1 MKRNFK
7 SYMFFA
13 LIALML
19 SGCKTDDL
27 KNDLNDLKD
36 RITLLEEQAKILNDN
51 VNVMAYILDSNNLA
65 ITSVETNEDG
75 TQFTIT
81 LSNGDELTLTIGKP
95 GDTSI
100 APSIEIIDGY
110 WYINGVPTGVKAVG
124 EDGADAS
131 IPQFRVEGGK
141 WQVSYGDGNW
151 IDVEGGNLDG
161 IESLG
166 DQFFQ
171 SAAISGEGTSFDIV
185 LQNGEK
191 VSLPVV
197 SLVCK
202 IKKETTDAVSFIYGE
217 VKELDVKI
225 NGGEV
230 LAPLYPAG
238 WRAELIQKVATS
250 DEYNYTLVIYSPAAP
265 LSRVSAD
272 NTSEISVRVT
282 DGVEWAVDKIKVT
295 ATEATVEP

>member
-1 MKRNFK
+1 MKFMK
-7 SYMFFA
+7 LYILFA
-13 LIALML
+13 LSVFGIT
-19 SGCKTDDL
+19 GCKMENLKDDV
-27 KNDLNDLKD
+27 NELKD
-36 RITLLEEQAKILNDN
+36 RVTLLEQQAQILNDN
-51 VNVMAYILDSNNLA
+51 IKAMAYILDQNNLA
-65 ITSVETNEDG
+65 ISSVEESQDG
-75 TQFTIT
+75 SQFTII

-95 GDTSI
+95 GDASLVPT
-100 APSIEIIDGY
+100 IEIIDGY

-124 EDGADAS
+124 EDGTDAS

-161 IESLG
+161 IDSLG

-171 SAAISGEGTSFDIV
+171 SAAISGDGTSFDIV

-197 SLVCK
+197 SLVCE

-250 DEYNYTLVIYSPAAP
+250 DEYNYILVIYSPSAP
-265 LSRVSAD
+265 LSRVSAN
-272 NTSEISVRVT
+272 NTSEISIRVT

-295 ATEATVEP
+295 ATEKTVEP

>member
-1 MKRNFK
+1 MKFMK
-7 SYMFFA
+7 LYILFA
-13 LIALML
+13 LSVFCIT
-19 SGCKTDDL
+19 GCKMENLKDDV
-27 KNDLNDLKD
+27 NELKD
-36 RITLLEEQAKILNDN
+36 RVTLLEQQAQILNDN
-51 VNVMAYILDSNNLA
+51 IKAMAYILDQNNLA
-65 ITSVETNEDG
+65 ISSVEESQDG
-75 TQFTIT
+75 SQFTII

-95 GDTSI
+95 GDASLVPT
-100 APSIEIIDGY
+100 IEIIDGY

-171 SAAISGEGTSFDIV
+171 SAAISGDGTSFDIV

-197 SLVCK
+197 SLVCE

>member
-1 MKRNFK
+1 MKFMK
-7 SYMFFA
+7 LYILFA
-13 LIALML
+13 LSVFCIT
-19 SGCKTDDL
+19 GCKMENLKDDV
-27 KNDLNDLKD
+27 NELKD
-36 RITLLEEQAKILNDN
+36 RVTLLEQQAQILNDN
-51 VNVMAYILDSNNLA
+51 IKAMAYILDQNNLA
-65 ITSVETNEDG
+65 ISSVEESQDG
-75 TQFTIT
+75 SQFTII

-95 GDTSI
+95 GDASLVPT
-100 APSIEIIDGY
+100 IEIIDGY

-171 SAAISGEGTSFDIV
+171 SAAISGDGTSFDIV

-197 SLVCK
+197 SLVCE

-250 DEYNYTLVIYSPAAP
+250 DEYNYTLVVYSPAAP

-295 ATEATVEP
+295 ATEKTVEP

>member
-1 MKRNFK
+1 MKFMK
-7 SYMFFA
+7 LYILFA
-13 LIALML
+13 LSVFCIT
-19 SGCKTDDL
+19 GCKMENLKDDV
-27 KNDLNDLKD
+27 NELKD
-36 RITLLEEQAKILNDN
+36 RVTLLEQQAQILNDN
-51 VNVMAYILDSNNLA
+51 IKAMAYILDQNNLA
-65 ITSVETNEDG
+65 ISSVEESQDG
-75 TQFTIT
+75 SQFTII

-95 GDTSI
+95 GDASLVPT
-100 APSIEIIDGY
+100 IEIIDGY

-161 IESLG
+161 IDSLG

-171 SAAISGEGTSFDIV
+171 SAAISGDGTSFDIV

-197 SLVCK
+197 SLVCE

>member
-1 MKRNFK
+1 MKFMK
-7 SYMFFA
+7 LYILFA
-13 LIALML
+13 LSVFSIT
-19 SGCKTDDL
+19 GCKMENLKDDV
-27 KNDLNDLKD
+27 NELKD
-36 RITLLEEQAKILNDN
+36 RVTLLEQQAQILNDN
-51 VNVMAYILDSNNLA
+51 IKAMAYILDQNNLA
-65 ITSVETNEDG
+65 ISSVEESQDG
-75 TQFTIT
+75 SQFTII

-95 GDTSI
+95 GDASLVPT
-100 APSIEIIDGY
+100 IEIIDGY

-171 SAAISGEGTSFDIV
+171 SAAISGDGTSFDIV

-197 SLVCK
+197 SLVCE

-250 DEYNYTLVIYSPAAP
+250 DEYNYTLVVYSPAAP

>member
-1 MKRNFK
+1 MKFMK
-7 SYMFFA
+7 LYILFA
-13 LIALML
+13 LSVFCIT
-19 SGCKTDDL
+19 GCKMENLKDDV
-27 KNDLNDLKD
+27 NELKD
-36 RITLLEEQAKILNDN
+36 RVTLLEQQAQILNDN
-51 VNVMAYILDSNNLA
+51 IKAMAYILDQNNLA
-65 ITSVETNEDG
+65 ISSVEESQDG
-75 TQFTIT
+75 SQFTII
-81 LSNGDELTLTIGKP
+81 LSNGDELTLIIGKP
-95 GDTSI
+95 GDASLVPT
-100 APSIEIIDGY
+100 IEIIDGY

-171 SAAISGEGTSFDIV
+171 SAAISGDGTSFDIV

-197 SLVCK
+197 SLVCE

-238 WRAELIQKVATS
+238 WRAELIQNVATS
-250 DEYNYTLVIYSPAAP
+250 DEYNYTLVVYSPAAP

>member
-1 MKRNFK
+1 MKFMK
-7 SYMFFA
+7 LYILFA
-13 LIALML
+13 LSVFGIT
-19 SGCKTDDL
+19 GCKMENLKDDV
-27 KNDLNDLKD
+27 NELKD
-36 RITLLEEQAKILNDN
+36 RVTLLEQQAQILNDN
-51 VNVMAYILDSNNLA
+51 IKAMAYILDQNNLA
-65 ITSVETNEDG
+65 ISSVEESQDG
-75 TQFTIT
+75 SQFTII

-95 GDTSI
+95 GDASLVPT
-100 APSIEIIDGY
+100 IEIIDGY
-110 WYINGVPTGVKAVG
+110 WYINGVPTGVKAIG
-124 EDGADAS
+124 EDGTDAS

-171 SAAISGEGTSFDIV
+171 SAAISGDGTSFDIV

-191 VSLPVV
+191 VCLPVV
-197 SLVCK
+197 SLVCE

-295 ATEATVEP
+295 ATEKTVES

>member
-1 MKRNFK
+1 MKFMK
-7 SYMFFA
+7 LYILFA
-13 LIALML
+13 LSVFGIT
-19 SGCKTDDL
+19 GCKMENLKDDV
-27 KNDLNDLKD
+27 NELKD
-36 RITLLEEQAKILNDN
+36 RVTLLEQQAQILNDN
-51 VNVMAYILDSNNLA
+51 IKAMAYILEQNNLA
-65 ITSVETNEDG
+65 ISSVEESQDG
-75 TQFTIT
+75 SQFTII

-95 GDTSI
+95 GDASLVPT
-100 APSIEIIDGY
+100 IEIIDGY

-171 SAAISGEGTSFDIV
+171 SAAISGDGTSFDIV

-197 SLVCK
+197 SLVCE

-250 DEYNYTLVIYSPAAP
+250 DEYNYILVIYSPSAP

>member
-1 MKRNFK
+1 MKFMK
-7 SYMFFA
+7 LYILFA
-13 LIALML
+13 LSVFCIT
-19 SGCKTDDL
+19 GCKMENLKDDV
-27 KNDLNDLKD
+27 NELKD
-36 RITLLEEQAKILNDN
+36 RVTLLEQQAQILNDN
-51 VNVMAYILDSNNLA
+51 IKAMAYILDQNNLA
-65 ITSVETNEDG
+65 ISSVEESQDG
-75 TQFTIT
+75 SQFTII
-81 LSNGDELTLTIGKP
+81 LSNGDELALTIGKP
-95 GDTSI
+95 GDASLVPT
-100 APSIEIIDGY
+100 IEIIDGY

-171 SAAISGEGTSFDIV
+171 SAAISGDGTSFDIV

-197 SLVCK
+197 SLVCE

-250 DEYNYTLVIYSPAAP
+250 DEYNYTLVVYSPAAP

>member
-1 MKRNFK
+1 MKFMK
-7 SYMFFA
+7 LYILFA
-13 LIALML
+13 LSVFCIT
-19 SGCKTDDL
+19 GCKIENLKDDV
-27 KNDLNDLKD
+27 NELKD
-36 RITLLEEQAKILNDN
+36 RVTLLEQQAQILNDN
-51 VNVMAYILDSNNLA
+51 IKAMAYILDQNNLA
-65 ITSVETNEDG
+65 ISSVEESQDG
-75 TQFTIT
+75 SQFTII

-95 GDTSI
+95 GDASLVPT
-100 APSIEIIDGY
+100 IEIIDGY

-171 SAAISGEGTSFDIV
+171 SAAISGDGTSFDIV

-197 SLVCK
+197 SLVCE

-250 DEYNYTLVIYSPAAP
+250 DEYNYTLVVYSPAAP

>member
-1 MKRNFK
+1 MKFMK
-7 SYMFFA
+7 LYILFA
-13 LIALML
+13 LSVFCIT
-19 SGCKTDDL
+19 GCKMENLKDDV
-27 KNDLNDLKD
+27 NELKD
-36 RITLLEEQAKILNDN
+36 RVTLLEQQAQILNDN
-51 VNVMAYILDSNNLA
+51 IKAMAYILDQNNLA
-65 ITSVETNEDG
+65 ISSVEESQDG
-75 TQFTIT
+75 SQFTII

-95 GDTSI
+95 GDASLVPT
-100 APSIEIIDGY
+100 IEIIDGY
-110 WYINGVPTGVKAVG
+110 WYINGVSTGVKAVG

-171 SAAISGEGTSFDIV
+171 SAAISGDGTSFDIV

-197 SLVCK
+197 SLVCE

>member
-1 MKRNFK
+1 MKFMK
-7 SYMFFA
+7 LYILFA
-13 LIALML
+13 LSVFGIT
-19 SGCKTDDL
+19 GCKMENLKDDV
-27 KNDLNDLKD
+27 NELKD
-36 RITLLEEQAKILNDN
+36 RVTLLEQQAQILNDN
-51 VNVMAYILDSNNLA
+51 IKAMAYILEQNNLA
-65 ITSVETNEDG
+65 ISSVEESQDG
-75 TQFTIT
+75 SQFTII

-95 GDTSI
+95 GDASLVPT
-100 APSIEIIDGY
+100 IEIIDGY

-171 SAAISGEGTSFDIV
+171 SAAISGDGTSFDIV

-197 SLVCK
+197 SLVCE

>member
-1 MKRNFK
+1 MKFMK
-7 SYMFFA
+7 LYILFA
-13 LIALML
+13 LSVFGIT
-19 SGCKTDDL
+19 GCKMENLKDDV
-27 KNDLNDLKD
+27 NELKD
-36 RITLLEEQAKILNDN
+36 RVTLLEQQAQILNDN
-51 VNVMAYILDSNNLA
+51 IKAMAYILDQNNLA
-65 ITSVETNEDG
+65 ISSVEESQDG
-75 TQFTIT
+75 SQFTII

-95 GDTSI
+95 GDASLVPT
-100 APSIEIIDGY
+100 IEIIDGY

-124 EDGADAS
+124 EDGTDAS

-161 IESLG
+161 IDSLG

-171 SAAISGEGTSFDIV
+171 SAAISGDGTSFDIV

-197 SLVCK
+197 SLVCE

-250 DEYNYTLVIYSPAAP
+250 DEYNYILVIYSPSAP

-295 ATEATVEP
+295 ATEKTVEP

>member
-1 MKRNFK
+1 MKFMK
-7 SYMFFA
+7 LYILFA
-13 LIALML
+13 LSVFCIT
-19 SGCKTDDL
+19 GCKMENLKDDV
-27 KNDLNDLKD
+27 NELKD
-36 RITLLEEQAKILNDN
+36 RVALLEQQAQILNDN
-51 VNVMAYILDSNNLA
+51 IKAMAYILDQNNLA
-65 ITSVETNEDG
+65 ISSVEESQDG
-75 TQFTIT
+75 SQFTII

-95 GDTSI
+95 GDASLVPT
-100 APSIEIIDGY
+100 IEIIDGY

-171 SAAISGEGTSFDIV
+171 SAAISGDGTSFDIV

-197 SLVCK
+197 SLVCE

-250 DEYNYTLVIYSPAAP
+250 DEYNYILVIYSPSAP

-295 ATEATVEP
+295 ATEKTVEP

>member
-1 MKRNFK
+1 MKFMK
-7 SYMFFA
+7 LYILFA
-13 LIALML
+13 LSVFCIT
-19 SGCKTDDL
+19 GCKMENLKDDV
-27 KNDLNDLKD
+27 NELKD
-36 RITLLEEQAKILNDN
+36 RVTLLEQQAQILNDN
-51 VNVMAYILDSNNLA
+51 IKAMAYILDQNNLA
-65 ITSVETNEDG
+65 ISSVEESQDG
-75 TQFTIT
+75 SQFTII

-95 GDTSI
+95 GDASLVPT
-100 APSIEIIDGY
+100 IEIIDGY

-151 IDVEGGNLDG
+151 IDVEGGNLYG

-171 SAAISGEGTSFDIV
+171 SAAISGDGTSFDIV

-197 SLVCK
+197 SLVCE

-250 DEYNYTLVIYSPAAP
+250 DEYNYTLVVYSPAAP

>member
-1 MKRNFK
+1 MKFMK
-7 SYMFFA
+7 LYILFA
-13 LIALML
+13 LSVFCIT
-19 SGCKTDDL
+19 GCKMENLKDDV
-27 KNDLNDLKD
+27 NELKD
-36 RITLLEEQAKILNDN
+36 RVTLLEQQAQILNDN
-51 VNVMAYILDSNNLA
+51 IKAMAYILDQNNLA
-65 ITSVETNEDG
+65 ISSVEESQDG
-75 TQFTIT
+75 SQFTII

-95 GDTSI
+95 GDASLVPT
-100 APSIEIIDGY
+100 IEIIDGY

-171 SAAISGEGTSFDIV
+171 SAAISGDGTSFDIV

-197 SLVCK
+197 SLVCE

-238 WRAELIQKVATS
+238 WRAELIQNVATS
-250 DEYNYTLVIYSPAAP
+250 DEYNYTLVVYSPAAP

>member
-1 MKRNFK
+1 MKFMK
-7 SYMFFA
+7 LYILFA
-13 LIALML
+13 LSVFCIT
-19 SGCKTDDL
+19 GCKMENLKDDV
-27 KNDLNDLKD
+27 NELKD
-36 RITLLEEQAKILNDN
+36 RVTLLEQQAQILNDN
-51 VNVMAYILDSNNLA
+51 IKAMAYILDQNNLA
-65 ITSVETNEDG
+65 ISSVEESQDG
-75 TQFTIT
+75 SQFTII

-95 GDTSI
+95 GDASLVPT
-100 APSIEIIDGY
+100 IEIIDGY

-161 IESLG
+161 IDSLG

-171 SAAISGEGTSFDIV
+171 SAAISGDGTSFDIV

-197 SLVCK
+197 SLVCE

-250 DEYNYTLVIYSPAAP
+250 DEYNYILVIYSPSAP

>member
-1 MKRNFK
+1 MKL
-7 SYMFFA
+7 YILFA
-13 LIALML
+13 LSVFGIT
-19 SGCKTDDL
+19 GCKMENLKDDV
-27 KNDLNDLKD
+27 NELKD
-36 RITLLEEQAKILNDN
+36 RVTLLEQQAQILNDN
-51 VNVMAYILDSNNLA
+51 IKAMAYILDQNNLA
-65 ITSVETNEDG
+65 ISSVEESQDG
-75 TQFTIT
+75 SQFTII

-95 GDTSI
+95 GDASLVPT
-100 APSIEIIDGY
+100 IEIIDGY

-124 EDGADAS
+124 EDGTDAS

-161 IESLG
+161 IDSLG

-171 SAAISGEGTSFDIV
+171 SAAISGDGTSFDIV

-197 SLVCK
+197 SLVCE

-250 DEYNYTLVIYSPAAP
+250 DEYNYILVIYSPSAP

-295 ATEATVEP
+295 ATEKTVEP

>member
-1 MKRNFK
+1 MKFMK
-7 SYMFFA
+7 LYILFA
-13 LIALML
+13 LSVFCIT
-19 SGCKTDDL
+19 GCKMENLKDDV
-27 KNDLNDLKD
+27 NELKD
-36 RITLLEEQAKILNDN
+36 RVTLLEQQAQILNDN
-51 VNVMAYILDSNNLA
+51 IKAMAYILDQNNLA
-65 ITSVETNEDG
+65 ISSVEESQDG
-75 TQFTIT
+75 SQFTII

-95 GDTSI
+95 GDASLVPT
-100 APSIEIIDGY
+100 IEIIDGY

-171 SAAISGEGTSFDIV
+171 SAAISGDGTSFDIV

-197 SLVCK
+197 SLVCE

-295 ATEATVEP
+295 ATEKTVEP

>member
-1 MKRNFK
+1 MKFMK
-7 SYMFFA
+7 LYILFA
-13 LIALML
+13 LSVFCIT
-19 SGCKTDDL
+19 GCKMENL
-27 KNDLNDLKD
+27 KDEVNELKD
-36 RITLLEEQAKILNDN
+36 RVTLLEQQAQILNDN
-51 VNVMAYILDSNNLA
+51 IKAMAYILDQNNLA
-65 ITSVETNEDG
+65 ISSVEESQDG
-75 TQFTIT
+75 SQFTII

-95 GDTSI
+95 GDASLVPT
-100 APSIEIIDGY
+100 IEIIDGY

-171 SAAISGEGTSFDIV
+171 SAAISGDGTSFDIV

-197 SLVCK
+197 SLVCE

-250 DEYNYTLVIYSPAAP
+250 DEYNYTLVVYSPAAP

>member
-1 MKRNFK
+1 MKFMK
-7 SYMFFA
+7 LYILFA
-13 LIALML
+13 LSVFGIT
-19 SGCKTDDL
+19 GCKMENLKDDV
-27 KNDLNDLKD
+27 NELKD
-36 RITLLEEQAKILNDN
+36 RVTLLEQQAQILNDN
-51 VNVMAYILDSNNLA
+51 IKAMAYILDQNNLA
-65 ITSVETNEDG
+65 ISSVEESQDG
-75 TQFTIT
+75 SQFTII

-95 GDTSI
+95 GDASLVPT
-100 APSIEIIDGY
+100 IEIIDGY

-171 SAAISGEGTSFDIV
+171 SAAISGDGTSFDIV

>member
-1 MKRNFK
+1 MKFMK
-7 SYMFFA
+7 LYILFA
-13 LIALML
+13 LSVFCIT
-19 SGCKTDDL
+19 GCKMENLKDDV
-27 KNDLNDLKD
+27 NELKD
-36 RITLLEEQAKILNDN
+36 RVTLLEQQAQILNDN
-51 VNVMAYILDSNNLA
+51 IKAMAYILDQNNLA
-65 ITSVETNEDG
+65 ISSVEESQDG
-75 TQFTIT
+75 SQFTII

-95 GDTSI
+95 GDASLVPT
-100 APSIEIIDGY
+100 IEIIDGY

-171 SAAISGEGTSFDIV
+171 SAAISGDGTSFDIV

-197 SLVCK
+197 SLICE

-250 DEYNYTLVIYSPAAP
+250 DEYNYTLVVYSPAAP

>member
-1 MKRNFK
+1 MKFMK
-7 SYMFFA
+7 LYILFA
-13 LIALML
+13 LSVFCIT
-19 SGCKTDDL
+19 GCKMENLKDDV
-27 KNDLNDLKD
+27 NELKD
-36 RITLLEEQAKILNDN
+36 RVTLLEQQAQILNDN
-51 VNVMAYILDSNNLA
+51 IKAMAYILDQNNLA
-65 ITSVETNEDG
+65 ISSVEESQDG
-75 TQFTIT
+75 SQFTII

-95 GDTSI
+95 GDASLVPT
-100 APSIEIIDGY
+100 IEIIDGY

-171 SAAISGEGTSFDIV
+171 SAAISGDGTSFDIV

-197 SLVCK
+197 SLVCE
-202 IKKETTDAVSFIYGE
+202 IKKETDDAVSFIYGD

-225 NGGEV
+225 SGGEI

-238 WRAELIQKVATS
+238 WRAELIQKVESA
-250 DEYNYTLVIYSPAAP
+250 DEYNYILVIYSPSAP

-272 NTSEISVRVT
+272 NTSEISVRIT
-282 DGVEWAVDKIKVT
+282 NGVAWAVDKIKVT
-295 ATEATVEP
+295 ATEAVAQP

>member
-1 MKRNFK
+1 MKFMK
-7 SYMFFA
+7 LYILFA
-13 LIALML
+13 LSVFCIT
-19 SGCKTDDL
+19 GCKMENLKDDV
-27 KNDLNDLKD
+27 NELKD
-36 RITLLEEQAKILNDN
+36 RVTLLEQQAQILNDN
-51 VNVMAYILDSNNLA
+51 IKAMAYILDQNNLA
-65 ITSVETNEDG
+65 ISSVEESQDG
-75 TQFTIT
+75 SQFTII

-95 GDTSI
+95 GDASLVPT
-100 APSIEIIDGY
+100 IEIIDGY

-124 EDGADAS
+124 EDGTDAS

-171 SAAISGEGTSFDIV
+171 SAAISGDGTSFDIV

-191 VSLPVV
+191 VCLPVV
-197 SLVCK
+197 SLVCE

-295 ATEATVEP
+295 ATEKTVES

>member
-1 MKRNFK
+1 MKFMK
-7 SYMFFA
+7 LYILFA
-13 LIALML
+13 LSVFGIT
-19 SGCKTDDL
+19 GCKMENLKDDV
-27 KNDLNDLKD
+27 NELKD
-36 RITLLEEQAKILNDN
+36 RVTLLEQQAQILNDN
-51 VNVMAYILDSNNLA
+51 IKAMAYILDQNNLA
-65 ITSVETNEDG
+65 ISSVEESQDG
-75 TQFTIT
+75 SQFTII

-95 GDTSI
+95 GDASLVPT
-100 APSIEIIDGY
+100 IEIIDGY

-124 EDGADAS
+124 EDGTDAS

-171 SAAISGEGTSFDIV
+171 SAAISGDGTSFDIV

-191 VSLPVV
+191 VCLPVV
-197 SLVCK
+197 SLVCE

-295 ATEATVEP
+295 ATEKTVES

>member
-1 MKRNFK
+1 MKFMK
-7 SYMFFA
+7 LYILFA
-13 LIALML
+13 LSVFCIT
-19 SGCKTDDL
+19 GCKMENLKDDV
-27 KNDLNDLKD
+27 NELKD
-36 RITLLEEQAKILNDN
+36 RVTLLEQQAQILNDN
-51 VNVMAYILDSNNLA
+51 IKAMAYILDQNNLA
-65 ITSVETNEDG
+65 ISSVEESQDG
-75 TQFTIT
+75 SQFTII

-95 GDTSI
+95 GDASLVPT
-100 APSIEIIDGY
+100 IEIIDGY

-171 SAAISGEGTSFDIV
+171 SAAISGDGTSFDIV

-197 SLVCK
+197 SLVCE

-250 DEYNYTLVIYSPAAP
+250 DEYNYTLVVYSPAAP

>member
-1 MKRNFK
+1 MKFMK
-7 SYMFFA
+7 LYILFA
-13 LIALML
+13 LSVFGIT
-19 SGCKTDDL
+19 GCKMENLKDDV
-27 KNDLNDLKD
+27 NELKD
-36 RITLLEEQAKILNDN
+36 RVTLLEQQAQILNDN
-51 VNVMAYILDSNNLA
+51 IKAMAYILDQNNLA
-65 ITSVETNEDG
+65 ISSVEESQDG
-75 TQFTIT
+75 SQFTII

-95 GDTSI
+95 GDASLVPT
-100 APSIEIIDGY
+100 IEIIDGY
-110 WYINGVPTGVKAVG
+110 WYINGVPTGVKAIG
-124 EDGADAS
+124 EDGMDAS

-171 SAAISGEGTSFDIV
+171 SAAISGDGTSFDIV

-191 VSLPVV
+191 VCLPVV
-197 SLVCK
+197 SLVCE

-295 ATEATVEP
+295 ATEKTVES

>member
-1 MKRNFK
+1 MKFMK
-7 SYMFFA
+7 LYILFA
-13 LIALML
+13 LSVLGIT
-19 SGCKTDDL
+19 GCKMENLKDDV
-27 KNDLNDLKD
+27 NELKD
-36 RITLLEEQAKILNDN
+36 RVTLLEQQAQILNDN
-51 VNVMAYILDSNNLA
+51 IKAMAYILDQNNLA
-65 ITSVETNEDG
+65 ISSVEESQDG
-75 TQFTIT
+75 SQFTII

-95 GDTSI
+95 GDASLVPT
-100 APSIEIIDGY
+100 IEIIDGY

-124 EDGADAS
+124 EDGTDAS

-161 IESLG
+161 IDSLG

-171 SAAISGEGTSFDIV
+171 SAAISGDGTSFDIV

-197 SLVCK
+197 SLVCE

-250 DEYNYTLVIYSPAAP
+250 DEYNYILVIYSPSAP

-295 ATEATVEP
+295 ATEKTVEP

>member
-1 MKRNFK
+1 MKFMK
-7 SYMFFA
+7 LYILFA
-13 LIALML
+13 LSVFGIT
-19 SGCKTDDL
+19 GCKMENLKDDV
-27 KNDLNDLKD
+27 NELKD
-36 RITLLEEQAKILNDN
+36 RVTLLEQQAQILNDN
-51 VNVMAYILDSNNLA
+51 IKAMAYILDQNNLA
-65 ITSVETNEDG
+65 ISSVEESQDG
-75 TQFTIT
+75 SQFTII

-95 GDTSI
+95 GDASLVPT
-100 APSIEIIDGY
+100 IEIIDGY

-124 EDGADAS
+124 EDGTDAS

-161 IESLG
+161 IDSLG

-171 SAAISGEGTSFDIV
+171 SAAISSDGTSFDIV

-197 SLVCK
+197 SLVCE

-250 DEYNYTLVIYSPAAP
+250 DEYNYILVIYSPSAP

-295 ATEATVEP
+295 ATEKTVEP

>member
-1 MKRNFK
+1 MKFMK
-7 SYMFFA
+7 LYILFA
-13 LIALML
+13 LSVFCIT
-19 SGCKTDDL
+19 GCKMENLKDDV
-27 KNDLNDLKD
+27 NELKD
-36 RITLLEEQAKILNDN
+36 RVTLLEQQAQILNDN
-51 VNVMAYILDSNNLA
+51 IKAMAYILDQNNLA
-65 ITSVETNEDG
+65 ISSVEESQDG
-75 TQFTIT
+75 SQFTII

-95 GDTSI
+95 GDASLVPT
-100 APSIEIIDGY
+100 IEIIDGY

-131 IPQFRVEGGK
+131 IPQFRVEGVK

-171 SAAISGEGTSFDIV
+171 SAAISGDGTSFDIV

-197 SLVCK
+197 SLVCE

-250 DEYNYTLVIYSPAAP
+250 DEYNYILVIYSPSAP

-295 ATEATVEP
+295 ATEKTVEP

>member
-1 MKRNFK
+1 MKFMK
-7 SYMFFA
+7 LYILFA
-13 LIALML
+13 LSVFGIT
-19 SGCKTDDL
+19 GCKMENLKDDV
-27 KNDLNDLKD
+27 NELKD
-36 RITLLEEQAKILNDN
+36 RVTLLEQQAQILNDN
-51 VNVMAYILDSNNLA
+51 IKAMAYILEQNNLA
-65 ITSVETNEDG
+65 ISSVEESQDG
-75 TQFTIT
+75 SQFTII

-95 GDTSI
+95 GDASLVPT
-100 APSIEIIDGY
+100 IEIIDGY

-171 SAAISGEGTSFDIV
+171 SAAISGDGTSFDIV

-197 SLVCK
+197 SLVCE

-250 DEYNYTLVIYSPAAP
+250 DEYNYTLVIYSPVAP

>member
-1 MKRNFK
+1 MKFMK
-7 SYMFFA
+7 LYILFA
-13 LIALML
+13 LSVFCIT
-19 SGCKTDDL
+19 GCKIENLKDDV
-27 KNDLNDLKD
+27 NELKD
-36 RITLLEEQAKILNDN
+36 RVTLLEQQAQILNDN
-51 VNVMAYILDSNNLA
+51 IKAMAYILDQNNLA
-65 ITSVETNEDG
+65 ISSVEESQDG
-75 TQFTIT
+75 SQFTII

-95 GDTSI
+95 GDASLVPT
-100 APSIEIIDGY
+100 IEIIDGY

-171 SAAISGEGTSFDIV
+171 SAAISGDGTSFDIV

-197 SLVCK
+197 SLICE

-250 DEYNYTLVIYSPAAP
+250 DEYNYTLVVYSPAAP